1 MRAKFVKLK
10 SWDWNICS
18 SVAHPPPLCISSRVP
33 VNPTCVS
40 SQTLCF
46 ILYILFKPLPVNSY
60 FSCIPKHQLDSFC
73 ILLFHCQYTPFSRK
87 HLYILPNT
95 IWFFLLYTLHPFQTT
110 ASILLSFFQK
120 ENTFISSQTPTW
132 CFLLYTLYPFPNQ
145 GECIYW
151 KRKHVHISI
160 YPIRSPPGH
169 QAIISIIFFLRR
181 NKMLILQNHSFGFV
195 FGFYYFLPCSAAGL
209 SLPRPFR

>member
-60 FSCIPKHQLDSFC
+60 FSCIPKHQLDSFPLPVYSFFYFKKKTLVYPSKHHL
-73 ILLFHCQYTPFSRK
+73 ILFALYFTSFPNYCQYTIIFLSKRK
-87 HLYILPNT
+87 HFYILPNT
-95 IWFFLLYTLHPFQTT
+95 NLMLFALD
-110 ASILLSFFQK
+110 
-120 ENTFISSQTPTW
+120 FISFPKPGRVYLLKKKAHAYIYIPYPNPT
-132 CFLLYTLYPFPNQ
+132 
-145 GECIYW
+145 
-151 KRKHVHISI
+151 R
-160 YPIRSPPGH
+160 PPSHG
-169 QAIISIIFFLRR
+169 
-181 NKMLILQNHSFGFV
+181 
-195 FGFYYFLPCSAAGL
+195 
-209 SLPRPFR
+209 

>member
-1 MRAKFVKLK
+1 MISLTTGRALCLDVDSAIHLIQHRPRDRMRAKFVKLK

-151 KRKHVHISI
+151 KRKHVHIYI
-160 YPIRSPPGH
+160 YPILIPPGH
-169 QAIISIIFFLRR
+169 QAMVSIFF
-181 NKMLILQNHSFGFV
+181 
-195 FGFYYFLPCSAAGL
+195 
-209 SLPRPFR
+209 

>member
-1 MRAKFVKLK
+1 MISLTTGRALCLDVDSAIHLIQHRPRDRMRAKFVKLK

-73 ILLFHCQYTPFSRK
+73 ILLFHCQYTPFSILKRK

-95 IWFFLLYTLHPFQTT
+95 IWFFLLYTLSFSNYCQYT
-110 ASILLSFFQK
+110 IIFLS
-120 ENTFISSQTPTW
+120 
-132 CFLLYTLYPFPNQ
+132 
-145 GECIYW
+145 
-151 KRKHVHISI
+151 KRKHFYILPNTNLMLFALYFISFPKPGRVYLLKKKARAYI
-160 YPIRSPPGH
+160 YIPYPNPTRPPSHG
-169 QAIISIIFFLRR
+169 
-181 NKMLILQNHSFGFV
+181 
-195 FGFYYFLPCSAAGL
+195 
-209 SLPRPFR
+209 

>member
-46 ILYILFKPLPVNSY
+46 ILYILFKPLPVNSF
-60 FSCIPKHQLDSFC
+60 FSCIPKHHFDFFFF
-73 ILLFHCQYTPFSRK
+73 LLFHCQYTPFSILKRK

-110 ASILLSFFQK
+110 ASILLFSFKKKTLLYPPKHQLDAFC
-120 ENTFISSQTPTW
+120 FILYILSQTRESVFIEKEST
-132 CFLLYTLYPFPNQ
+132 CIYLYTLS
-145 GECIYW
+145 EA
-151 KRKHVHISI
+151 
-160 YPIRSPPGH
+160 H
-169 QAIISIIFFLRR
+169 QATKPL
-181 NKMLILQNHSFGFV
+181 LV
-195 FGFYYFLPCSAAGL
+195 
-209 SLPRPFR
+209 